1 METPT
6 RDYKLSASF
15 ICGNAMAFQEEI
27 RLLEKGGIDSIHFD
41 AMDGDFVPRYGL
53 YPELLRDIRSVTDL
67 PIDVHMMTRSPER
80 YVAQFAQAGATYVVV
95 HAEATDHLHR
105 AISLIKNE
113 GVKSGV
119 ALNLAT
125 PLCALDYILDD
136 IDLVMLMAINP
147 GIVGHK
153 LVPSAIQKIIDLR
166 KKLDALG
173 KSDIEI
179 EIDGG
184 VTPESG
190 PLMIAAGATML
201 VCGTSVIY
209 KKEKP
214 LDEKIREFRKN
225 IDQSVSV
232 IQKMKIA

>member
-1 METPT
+1 MT
-6 RDYKLSASF
+6 RSYKLSASF
-15 ICGNAMAFQEEI
+15 ICGNAMTFAEEI

-41 AMDGDFVPRYGL
+41 VMDGDFVPRYGL
-53 YPELLRDIRSVTDL
+53 YPELLRDIRSVTSL
-67 PIDVHMMTRSPER
+67 PIDVHMMTRSPEK
-80 YVAQFAQAGATYVVV
+80 YVTEFAKAGATYVVV
-95 HAEATDHLHR
+95 HAEATNHLHR
-105 AISLIKNE
+105 AVSLIKNE
-113 GVKSGV
+113 GVKPGV

-125 PLCALDYILDD
+125 PLSVLDYILDD
-136 IDLVMLMAINP
+136 IDVVMLMAINP

-153 LVPSAIQKIIDLR
+153 LVPFSVQKIMDLR

-190 PLMIAAGATML
+190 PLMIAAGATVL

-214 LDEKIREFRKN
+214 LDEKIREFRGN
-225 IDQSVSV
+225 IDRSVSV
-232 IQKMKIA
+232 IQKMRAV